1 MAIPSHSSHN
11 ASTHDGARG
20 GAKPLILI
28 VDDSNVARTIIR
40 VTFQNDF
47 EIHEASDGA
56 QAIEMLR
63 RGEYSY
69 SAILLDLVMQE
80 VDGWAVLKFLR
91 ESGIIKTVPV
101 VVETASAIDLQTVTE
116 LYESGAWEVI
126 GKPFDGKM
134 LLALM
139 KTVCERANAIAAAI
153 ASAGGELN
161 AVVEGTAAAVF
172 AVDAAT
178 GKIARANGRFNALV
192 GYSRTVGFTLA
203 DVVGQNAEL
212 FNGIVRN
219 TVESGFGGP
228 VLVDSLKPN
237 HVDVLFCE
245 LMKSSGTR
253 HDLVVG
259 TLMDITAMANRLRE
273 LEAAV
278 AAGRRA

>member
-1 MAIPSHSSHN
+1 MTIPGHHL
-11 ASTHDGARG
+11 STHDGAHG
-20 GAKPLILI
+20 GAKPLILV

-40 VTFQNDF
+40 ITFQNDF
-47 EIHEASDGA
+47 EVHEASDGT

-69 SAILLDLVMQE
+69 SAIMLDLVMKE

-101 VVETASAIDLQTVTE
+101 VVETASAIELETVTE
-116 LYESGAWEVI
+116 LYECGAWGVI

-134 LLALM
+134 LLALV
-139 KTVCERANAIAAAI
+139 KAVCKRANAAVAAI

-161 AVVEGTAAAVF
+161 AVLEGTAAAVF
-172 AVDAAT
+172 AVDAVT
-178 GKIARANGRFNALV
+178 GKIVRANGRFNALV

-203 DVVGQNAEL
+203 DVVGQKAEL
-212 FNGIVRN
+212 FNGIVKN
-219 TVESGFGGP
+219 TVDSGSGGP

-245 LMKSSGTR
+245 LMKCSGAR
-253 HDLVVG
+253 NDLVVG
-259 TLMDITAMANRLRE
+259 TLMDITAMVNRLRE

-278 AAGRRA
+278 AAGRRS

>member
-1 MAIPSHSSHN
+1 MTIPTHHFN
-11 ASTHDGARG
+11 LHDGAHG
-20 GAKPLILI
+20 GAKPLILV

-40 VTFQNDF
+40 ITFQNDF
-47 EIHEASDGA
+47 EVHEASDGT

-69 SAILLDLVMQE
+69 SAIMLDLVMKE

-101 VVETASAIDLQTVTE
+101 VVETASAIELETVTE
-116 LYESGAWEVI
+116 LYECGAWGVI

-134 LLALM
+134 LLALV
-139 KTVCERANAIAAAI
+139 KAVCKRANAAAAAI

-161 AVVEGTAAAVF
+161 AVLEGTAAAVF
-172 AVDAAT
+172 AVDAVT
-178 GKIARANGRFNALV
+178 GKIVRANGRFNALV

-212 FNGIVRN
+212 FNGVVKN
-219 TVESGFGGP
+219 TVDSGSGGP

-245 LMKSSGTR
+245 LMKSSGAR
-253 HDLVVG
+253 NDLVVG

-278 AAGRRA
+278 AAGGRA

>member
-1 MAIPSHSSHN
+1 MTIPSHHL
-11 ASTHDGARG
+11 STHDGARR

-28 VDDSNVARTIIR
+28 VDDSNVVQSITR
-40 VTFQNDF
+40 VIFQNDF
-47 EIHEASDGA
+47 EVHKASDGA

-63 RGEYSY
+63 KGEYSY

-80 VDGWAVLKFLR
+80 VDGWEVLKFLR

-116 LYESGAWEVI
+116 LYECGAWEVI
-126 GKPFDGKM
+126 GKPFDGKV
-134 LLALM
+134 LLALV
-139 KTVCERANAIAAAI
+139 KTVCERANAVAAAI
-153 ASAGGELN
+153 AAAGGELN
-161 AVVEGTAAAVF
+161 AVLEGTAAAVF
-172 AVDAAT
+172 AVDTAT
-178 GKIARANGRFNALV
+178 GKIVRANSRFNALV
-192 GYSRTVGFTLA
+192 GFPRTVGFTLA

-212 FNGIVRN
+212 FNGVVKN
-219 TVESGFGGP
+219 TVDSGSGGP
-228 VLVDSLKPN
+228 ILVDSLKPN

-245 LMKSSGTR
+245 LMKCSGAR

>member
-1 MAIPSHSSHN
+1 MTIPSHHIG
-11 ASTHDGARG
+11 THDEARR

-40 VTFQNDF
+40 ITFQNDF

-63 RGEYSY
+63 RGEYNY

-101 VVETASAIDLQTVTE
+101 VVETASAIELQTVTE
-116 LYESGAWEVI
+116 LYESGAWEVV

-139 KTVCERANAIAAAI
+139 KAVCERASSAAVAI

-161 AVVEGTAAAVF
+161 AVLEGTAAAVF

-178 GKIARANGRFNALV
+178 GKIVRANGRFNALV

-203 DVVGQNAEL
+203 DVVGKNAEL

-219 TVESGFGGP
+219 TVDSGSGGP
-228 VLVDSLKPN
+228 ILVDSLKPN

-245 LMKSSGTR
+245 LMKCSGAR

-273 LEAAV
+273 LEAAL

>member
-1 MAIPSHSSHN
+1 MTTSNHN
-11 ASTHDGARG
+11 LSTHGGASG
-20 GAKPLILI
+20 GAKPLVLV
-28 VDDSNVARTIIR
+28 VDDSNVARTILRI
-40 VTFQNDF
+40 TFQKDF
-47 EIHEASDGA
+47 EVHEASGGA

-63 RGEYSY
+63 KGEYSY
-69 SAILLDLVMQE
+69 SAIMLDLVMQE

-91 ESGIIKTVPV
+91 ESGIIQTVPV

-116 LYESGAWEVI
+116 LYECGAWEVI

-134 LLALM
+134 LLALV
-139 KTVCERANAIAAAI
+139 KAACERANDVAAAI

-161 AVVEGTAAAVF
+161 AVLEGTAAAVF

-178 GKIARANGRFNALV
+178 RKIVRANGRFNALV

-212 FNGIVRN
+212 FNGVIRN
-219 TVESGFGGP
+219 TVDSGSGGP
-228 VLVDSLKPN
+228 ILVDSLKPN

-245 LMKSSGTR
+245 LMKSSGAH

>member
-1 MAIPSHSSHN
+1 MTIPTHHFN
-11 ASTHDGARG
+11 LHDGARG
-20 GAKPLILI
+20 GAKPLILV

-40 VTFQNDF
+40 ITFQNDF
-47 EIHEASDGA
+47 EVHEASDGT

-63 RGEYSY
+63 RGEYNY
-69 SAILLDLVMQE
+69 SAIMLDLVMKE

-101 VVETASAIDLQTVTE
+101 VVETASAIELETVTE
-116 LYESGAWEVI
+116 LYECGAWGVI

-134 LLALM
+134 LLALV
-139 KTVCERANAIAAAI
+139 KAVCKRANAAVAAI

-161 AVVEGTAAAVF
+161 AVLEGTAAAVF
-172 AVDAAT
+172 AVDAVT
-178 GKIARANGRFNALV
+178 GKIVRANGRFNALV

-203 DVVGQNAEL
+203 DVVGQKAEL
-212 FNGIVRN
+212 FNGIVKN
-219 TVESGFGGP
+219 TVDSGSGGP

-245 LMKSSGTR
+245 LMKCSGAR
-253 HDLVVG
+253 NDLVVG
-259 TLMDITAMANRLRE
+259 TLMDITAMVNRLRE

>member
-1 MAIPSHSSHN
+1 MTIPTHHLN
-11 ASTHDGARG
+11 LHDGAHG
-20 GAKPLILI
+20 GAKPLILV

-40 VTFQNDF
+40 ITFQNDF
-47 EIHEASDGA
+47 EVHEASDGT

-69 SAILLDLVMQE
+69 SAIMLDLVMKE

-101 VVETASAIDLQTVTE
+101 VVETASAIELETVTE
-116 LYESGAWEVI
+116 LYECGAWGVI

-134 LLALM
+134 LLALV
-139 KTVCERANAIAAAI
+139 KAVCKRADAAVAAI

-161 AVVEGTAAAVF
+161 AVLEGTAAAVF
-172 AVDAAT
+172 AVDAVT
-178 GKIARANGRFNALV
+178 GKIVRANGRFNALV

-203 DVVGQNAEL
+203 DVVGQKAEL
-212 FNGIVRN
+212 FNGIVKN
-219 TVESGFGGP
+219 TVDSGSGGP

-245 LMKSSGTR
+245 LMKCSGAR
-253 HDLVVG
+253 NDLVVG
-259 TLMDITAMANRLRE
+259 TLMDITAMVNRLRE

>member
-1 MAIPSHSSHN
+1 MTIPTHHFN
-11 ASTHDGARG
+11 LHDGAHG
-20 GAKPLILI
+20 GAKPLILV

-40 VTFQNDF
+40 ITFQNDF
-47 EIHEASDGA
+47 EVHEASDGT

-69 SAILLDLVMQE
+69 SAIMLDLVMKE

-101 VVETASAIDLQTVTE
+101 VVETASAIELETVTE
-116 LYESGAWEVI
+116 LYECGAWGVI

-134 LLALM
+134 LLALV
-139 KTVCERANAIAAAI
+139 KAVCKRANAAVAAI

-161 AVVEGTAAAVF
+161 AVLEGTAAAVF
-172 AVDAAT
+172 AVDAVT
-178 GKIARANGRFNALV
+178 GKIVRANGRFNALV

-203 DVVGQNAEL
+203 DVVGQKAEL
-212 FNGIVRN
+212 FNGIVKN
-219 TVESGFGGP
+219 TVDSGSGGP

-245 LMKSSGTR
+245 LMKCSGAR
-253 HDLVVG
+253 NDLVVG
-259 TLMDITAMANRLRE
+259 TLMDITAMVNRLRE

>member
-1 MAIPSHSSHN
+1 MTIPTHHFN
-11 ASTHDGARG
+11 LHDGAHG
-20 GAKPLILI
+20 GAKPLILV

-40 VTFQNDF
+40 ITFQNDF
-47 EIHEASDGA
+47 EVHEASDGT

-69 SAILLDLVMQE
+69 SAIMLDLVMKE

-101 VVETASAIDLQTVTE
+101 VVETASAIELETVTE
-116 LYESGAWEVI
+116 LYECGAWGVI

-134 LLALM
+134 LLALV
-139 KTVCERANAIAAAI
+139 KAVCKRANAAAAAI

-161 AVVEGTAAAVF
+161 AVLEGTAAAVF

-178 GKIARANGRFNALV
+178 GKIVRANGRFNALV

-212 FNGIVRN
+212 FNGVVRN
-219 TVESGFGGP
+219 TVDSGSGGP
-228 VLVDSLKPN
+228 ILIDSLKPN

-245 LMKSSGTR
+245 LMKCSGAR

-278 AAGRRA
+278 AAGGRA

>member
-1 MAIPSHSSHN
+1 MTIPIHHF
-11 ASTHDGARG
+11 STSDGARR

-28 VDDSNVARTIIR
+28 VDDSNVVRSIMRAI
-40 VTFQNDF
+40 FQNDF
-47 EIHEASDGA
+47 EVHEASGGA

-63 RGEYSY
+63 KGEYSY
-69 SAILLDLVMQE
+69 SAIMLDLVMQE
-80 VDGWAVLKFLR
+80 MDGWAVLKFLR
-91 ESGIIKTVPV
+91 ESGIIQTVPV

-116 LYESGAWEVI
+116 LYECGAWEVI

-134 LLALM
+134 LLALV
-139 KTVCERANAIAAAI
+139 KSVCKRATATAAAI

-161 AVVEGTAAAVF
+161 AVLEGTAAAVF

-178 GKIARANGRFNALV
+178 GKIVRANGRFNALV

-203 DVVGQNAEL
+203 DVVGQNSEL
-212 FNGIVRN
+212 FNGVVRN
-219 TVESGFGGP
+219 AVDSGFGGP

-245 LMKSSGTR
+245 LMKCSGAR

>member
-1 MAIPSHSSHN
+1 MTIPIHHF
-11 ASTHDGARG
+11 STHDGARG

-28 VDDSNVARTIIR
+28 VDDSNVVRSIMRAI
-40 VTFQNDF
+40 FQNDF
-47 EIHEASDGA
+47 EVHEASSGA
-56 QAIEMLR
+56 EALEMLR
-63 RGEYSY
+63 TGAYNY
-69 SAILLDLVMQE
+69 SAIMLDLVMQD

-91 ESGIIKTVPV
+91 ESGIIQTVPV

-116 LYESGAWEVI
+116 LYEYGAWEVI

-134 LLALM
+134 LLALV
-139 KTVCERANAIAAAI
+139 KNACARANAAAAAI

-161 AVVEGTAAAVF
+161 AVLEGTAAAVF

-178 GKIARANGRFNALV
+178 GKIVRANGRFNALV
-192 GYSRTVGFTLA
+192 GYPRTVGFTLA

-212 FNGIVRN
+212 FNGVVRN
-219 TVESGFGGP
+219 TVDSGSGGP
-228 VLVDSLKPN
+228 VLVDSLRPS

-245 LMKSSGTR
+245 LMKCSGAR

-259 TLMDITAMANRLRE
+259 TLTDITAMANRLRE

>member
-1 MAIPSHSSHN
+1 MTIPSHHH
-11 ASTHDGARG
+11 STHDGAHG

-28 VDDSNVARTIIR
+28 IDDSNVMRTIIR
-40 VTFQNDF
+40 VIFQNDF
-47 EIHEASDGA
+47 EVHEASGGA
-56 QAIEMLR
+56 QAIEILR
-63 RGEYSY
+63 KGEYSY
-69 SAILLDLVMQE
+69 SAIMLDLVMQE

-116 LYESGAWEVI
+116 LYECGAWEVI
-126 GKPFDGKM
+126 AKPFDGKM

-139 KTVCERANAIAAAI
+139 KAVCERANAAAAAI
-153 ASAGGELN
+153 AAAGGELN
-161 AVVEGTAAAVF
+161 AVLEGTAAAVF
-172 AVDAAT
+172 AVNTST
-178 GKIARANGRFNALV
+178 GKIVRANGHFNSLV

-203 DVVGQNAEL
+203 DVMGQNAEL
-212 FNGIVRN
+212 FNGVVRN
-219 TVESGFGGP
+219 TIDSGSGGP
-228 VLVDSLKPN
+228 ILVESLKPN

-245 LMKSSGTR
+245 LMKGSGAH

>member
-1 MAIPSHSSHN
+1 MTIPSHQL
-11 ASTHDGARG
+11 STHNGTRG
-20 GAKPLILI
+20 GAKPLILLI
-28 VDDSNVARTIIR
+28 DDSNVARTFIR
-40 VTFQNDF
+40 VIFQNDF
-47 EIHEASDGA
+47 EVHEASDGA

-63 RGEYSY
+63 KGEYNY
-69 SAILLDLVMQE
+69 SAIILDLVMQE
-80 VDGWAVLKFLR
+80 VDGWEVLKFLR

-116 LYESGAWEVI
+116 LYEYGAWEVV

-134 LLALM
+134 LLAM
-139 KTVCERANAIAAAI
+139 VKNVCERATTAAAAI

-161 AVVEGTAAAVF
+161 AVLEGTAAAVF

-178 GKIARANGRFNALV
+178 GKIVRANGRFNALV

-212 FNGIVRN
+212 FNGVVKN
-219 TVESGFGGP
+219 TVDSGSGGP

-245 LMKSSGTR
+245 LMKSSGAR
-253 HDLVVG
+253 NDLVVG

-278 AAGRRA
+278 EAGRRA

>member
-1 MAIPSHSSHN
+1 MPIPTHHFN
-11 ASTHDGARG
+11 LHDGAHG
-20 GAKPLILI
+20 GAKPLILV

-40 VTFQNDF
+40 ITFQNDF
-47 EIHEASDGA
+47 EVHEASDGT

-69 SAILLDLVMQE
+69 SAIMLDLVMKE

-101 VVETASAIDLQTVTE
+101 VVETASAIELETVTE
-116 LYESGAWEVI
+116 LYECGAWGVI

-134 LLALM
+134 LLALV
-139 KTVCERANAIAAAI
+139 KAVCKRANAAAAAI

-161 AVVEGTAAAVF
+161 AVLEGTAAAVF
-172 AVDAAT
+172 AVDAVT
-178 GKIARANGRFNALV
+178 GKIVRANGRFNALV

-212 FNGIVRN
+212 FNGVVKN
-219 TVESGFGGP
+219 TVESGSGGP

-245 LMKSSGTR
+245 LMKCSGSR

-278 AAGRRA
+278 AAGGRA

>member
-1 MAIPSHSSHN
+1 MTIPTHHFN
-11 ASTHDGARG
+11 LHDGAHG
-20 GAKPLILI
+20 GAKPLILV

-40 VTFQNDF
+40 ITFQNDF
-47 EIHEASDGA
+47 EVHEASDGT

-69 SAILLDLVMQE
+69 SAIMLDLVMKE

-101 VVETASAIDLQTVTE
+101 VVETASAIELETVTE
-116 LYESGAWEVI
+116 LYECGAWGVI

-134 LLALM
+134 LLALV
-139 KTVCERANAIAAAI
+139 KAVCKRANAAAAAI

-161 AVVEGTAAAVF
+161 AVLEGTAAAVF

-178 GKIARANGRFNALV
+178 GKIVRANGRFNALV

-203 DVVGQNAEL
+203 DVLGQNAEL
-212 FNGIVRN
+212 FNGVVKN
-219 TVESGFGGP
+219 TVESGSGGP

-245 LMKSSGTR
+245 LMKCSGAR
-253 HDLVVG
+253 NDLVVG

-278 AAGRRA
+278 AAGGRA

>member
-1 MAIPSHSSHN
+1 MTIPTHHFN
-11 ASTHDGARG
+11 LHDGARG
-20 GAKPLILI
+20 GAKPLILV

-40 VTFQNDF
+40 ITFQNDF
-47 EIHEASDGA
+47 EVHEASDGT

-63 RGEYSY
+63 RGEYNY
-69 SAILLDLVMQE
+69 SAIMLDLVMKE

-116 LYESGAWEVI
+116 LYECGAWGVI

-134 LLALM
+134 LLALV
-139 KTVCERANAIAAAI
+139 KAVCKRANAAVAAI

-161 AVVEGTAAAVF
+161 AVLEGTAAAVF
-172 AVDAAT
+172 AVDAVT
-178 GKIARANGRFNALV
+178 GKIVRANGRFNALV

-212 FNGIVRN
+212 FNGIVKN
-219 TVESGFGGP
+219 TVDSGSGGP

-245 LMKSSGTR
+245 LMKCSGAR
-253 HDLVVG
+253 NDLVVG
-259 TLMDITAMANRLRE
+259 TLMDITAMVNRLRE

>member
-1 MAIPSHSSHN
+1 MTIPTHHLN
-11 ASTHDGARG
+11 LHDGAHG
-20 GAKPLILI
+20 GAKPLILV

-40 VTFQNDF
+40 ITFQNDF
-47 EIHEASDGA
+47 EVHEASDGT

-69 SAILLDLVMQE
+69 SAIMLDLVMKE

-101 VVETASAIDLQTVTE
+101 VVETASAIELETVTE
-116 LYESGAWEVI
+116 LYECGAWGVI

-134 LLALM
+134 LLALV
-139 KTVCERANAIAAAI
+139 KAAAI

-161 AVVEGTAAAVF
+161 AVLEGTAAAVF
-172 AVDAAT
+172 AVDAVT
-178 GKIARANGRFNALV
+178 GKIVRANGRFNALV

-203 DVVGQNAEL
+203 DVVGQKAEL
-212 FNGIVRN
+212 FNGIVKN
-219 TVESGFGGP
+219 TVDSGSGGP

-245 LMKSSGTR
+245 LMKCSGAR
-253 HDLVVG
+253 NDLVVG
-259 TLMDITAMANRLRE
+259 TLMDITAMVNRLRE

>member
-1 MAIPSHSSHN
+1 MTIPTHHFN
-11 ASTHDGARG
+11 LHDGAHG
-20 GAKPLILI
+20 GAKPLILV

-40 VTFQNDF
+40 ITFQNDF
-47 EIHEASDGA
+47 EVHEASDGT

-69 SAILLDLVMQE
+69 SAIMLDLVMKE

-101 VVETASAIDLQTVTE
+101 VVETASAIELETVTE
-116 LYESGAWEVI
+116 LYECGAWGVI

-134 LLALM
+134 LLALV
-139 KTVCERANAIAAAI
+139 KAVCKRANAAAAAI

-161 AVVEGTAAAVF
+161 AVLEGTAAAVF
-172 AVDAAT
+172 AVDAVT
-178 GKIARANGRFNALV
+178 GKIVRANGRFNALV

-212 FNGIVRN
+212 FNGVVKN
-219 TVESGFGGP
+219 TVDSGSGGP

-245 LMKSSGTR
+245 LMKCSGAR
-253 HDLVVG
+253 NDLVVG
-259 TLMDITAMANRLRE
+259 TLMDITAMVNRLRE

>member
-1 MAIPSHSSHN
+1 MTIPTHHFN
-11 ASTHDGARG
+11 LHDGAHG
-20 GAKPLILI
+20 GAKPLILV

-40 VTFQNDF
+40 ITFQNDF
-47 EIHEASDGA
+47 EVHEASDGT

-69 SAILLDLVMQE
+69 SAIMLDLVMKE

-101 VVETASAIDLQTVTE
+101 VVETASAIELETVTE
-116 LYESGAWEVI
+116 LYECGAWGVI

-134 LLALM
+134 LLALV
-139 KTVCERANAIAAAI
+139 KAVCKRANAAAAAI

-161 AVVEGTAAAVF
+161 AVLEGTAAAVF

-178 GKIARANGRFNALV
+178 GKIVRANGRFNALV

-212 FNGIVRN
+212 FNGVVKN
-219 TVESGFGGP
+219 TVESGSGGP

-245 LMKSSGTR
+245 LMKSSGAR
-253 HDLVVG
+253 NDLVVG

-278 AAGRRA
+278 AAGGRA

>member
-1 MAIPSHSSHN
+1 MTIPSHHV
-11 ASTHDGARG
+11 STNDGVRG
-20 GAKPLILI
+20 GKKPLILI

-40 VTFQNDF
+40 ITFQNDF
-47 EIHEASDGA
+47 EVHEASGGA

-63 RGEYSY
+63 KGEYSY
-69 SAILLDLVMQE
+69 SAIMLDLVMQE
-80 VDGWAVLKFLR
+80 MDGWAVLKFLR

-101 VVETASAIDLQTVTE
+101 VVETASAIDLETVTE
-116 LYESGAWEVI
+116 LYECGAWEVI

-139 KTVCERANAIAAAI
+139 KTVCDRANAIAAAI

-161 AVVEGTAAAVF
+161 AVLEGTAAAVF

-178 GKIARANGRFNALV
+178 GKIVRANGRFNALV
-192 GYSRTVGFTLA
+192 GYSRTVGFALA

-212 FNGIVRN
+212 FNGVVR
-219 TVESGFGGP
+219 TTIDSGSGGP
-228 VLVDSLKPN
+228 ILVESLKPN

-245 LMKSSGTR
+245 LMKCSGAR
-253 HDLVVG
+253 NDLVVG
-259 TLMDITAMANRLRE
+259 TLMDITALANRLRE

>member
-1 MAIPSHSSHN
+1 MTIPSHHLG
-11 ASTHDGARG
+11 THDGARW
-20 GAKPLILI
+20 GAKSPILI
-28 VDDSNVARTIIR
+28 IDDSNVVRSISR
-40 VTFQNDF
+40 VIFQNDF
-47 EIHEASDGA
+47 EVHEASDGA

-63 RGEYSY
+63 KGESSY

-80 VDGWAVLKFLR
+80 VDGWEVLKFLR

-116 LYESGAWEVI
+116 LYECGAWAVI

-134 LLALM
+134 LLALV
-139 KTVCERANAIAAAI
+139 KAVCERATAAAAIAAAG
-153 ASAGGELN
+153 AELN
-161 AVVEGTAAAVF
+161 AILEGTAAAVF

-178 GKIARANGRFNALV
+178 GKIVRANGHFNALV

-212 FNGIVRN
+212 FNGVVKS
-219 TVESGFGGP
+219 TVDSGSGGP

-245 LMKSSGTR
+245 LMKSSGDR

-259 TLMDITAMANRLRE
+259 TLTDITAMANRLRE
-273 LEAAV
+273 LEDAV
-278 AAGRRA
+278 AAGRRL

>member
-1 MAIPSHSSHN
+1 MTIPSHHHN
-11 ASTHDGARG
+11 THDGARG
-20 GAKPLILI
+20 GAKPPILI
-28 VDDSNVARTIIR
+28 VDDSNVVRAFIR
-40 VTFQNDF
+40 VIFQNDF
-47 EIHEASDGA
+47 EVHEASSGA

-63 RGEYSY
+63 MGEHSY
-69 SAILLDLVMQE
+69 SAIMLDLVMPD
-80 VDGWAVLKFLR
+80 VDDGWAVLKFLR

-101 VVETASAIDLQTVTE
+101 VVETASAIDLQTVAE
-116 LYESGAWEVI
+116 LYECGAWEVI
-126 GKPFDGKM
+126 GKPFDGKV
-134 LLALM
+134 LLALV
-139 KTVCERANAIAAAI
+139 KAVCERANAAAAAI

-161 AVVEGTAAAVF
+161 AVLEGTAAAVF

-178 GKIARANGRFNALV
+178 GKIVRANGRFNALV

-203 DVVGQNAEL
+203 DVVGQNAGL
-212 FNGIVRN
+212 FNEIVRN
-219 TVESGFGGP
+219 TVDSGSGGP

-245 LMKSSGTR
+245 LMKSSDAH

>member
-1 MAIPSHSSHN
+1 MTIPTHHFN
-11 ASTHDGARG
+11 LHDGAHG
-20 GAKPLILI
+20 GAKPLILV

-40 VTFQNDF
+40 ITFQNDF
-47 EIHEASDGA
+47 EVHEASDGT

-63 RGEYSY
+63 RGEFSY
-69 SAILLDLVMQE
+69 SAIMLDLVMKE

-116 LYESGAWEVI
+116 LYECGAWEVI

-134 LLALM
+134 LLALV
-139 KTVCERANAIAAAI
+139 KAVCKRANAAAAAS

-161 AVVEGTAAAVF
+161 AVLEGTAAAVF
-172 AVDAAT
+172 AVDAVT
-178 GKIARANGRFNALV
+178 GKIVRANGRFNALV

-212 FNGIVRN
+212 FNGVVKN
-219 TVESGFGGP
+219 TVDSGSGGP

-245 LMKSSGTR
+245 LMKCSGAR
-253 HDLVVG
+253 NDLVVG

-278 AAGRRA
+278 AAGGRA

>member
-1 MAIPSHSSHN
+1 MTIPTHHFN
-11 ASTHDGARG
+11 LHDGAHG
-20 GAKPLILI
+20 GAKPLILV

-40 VTFQNDF
+40 ITFQNDF
-47 EIHEASDGA
+47 EVHEASDGT

-69 SAILLDLVMQE
+69 SAIMLDLVMKE

-116 LYESGAWEVI
+116 LYECGAWEVI

-134 LLALM
+134 LLALV
-139 KTVCERANAIAAAI
+139 KSVCERANAAAAAI

-161 AVVEGTAAAVF
+161 AVLEGTAAAVF

-178 GKIARANGRFNALV
+178 GKIVRANGRFNALV
-192 GYSRTVGFTLA
+192 GYSRTVGFALA

-212 FNGIVRN
+212 FNGVVKN
-219 TVESGFGGP
+219 TVDSGSGGP

-245 LMKSSGTR
+245 LMKSSGAR
-253 HDLVVG
+253 NDLVVG

-278 AAGRRA
+278 AAGGRA

>member
-1 MAIPSHSSHN
+1 MTIPSHHF
-11 ASTHDGARG
+11 STHDGTRRG
-20 GAKPLILI
+20 TKPLILVI
-28 VDDSNVARTIIR
+28 DDSNVVQSIAR
-40 VTFQNDF
+40 VVFQNDF
-47 EIHEASDGA
+47 EVHEALGGV

-63 RGEYSY
+63 KGEYSY

-80 VDGWAVLKFLR
+80 VDGWDVLKFLR

-116 LYESGAWEVI
+116 LYECGAWEVV

-134 LLALM
+134 LLARV
-139 KTVCERANAIAAAI
+139 KAICERANAAATAIAA
-153 ASAGGELN
+153 AGGELN
-161 AVVEGTAAAVF
+161 AVLEGTAAAVF

-178 GKIARANGRFNALV
+178 GKIMRANSRFNALV
-192 GYSRTVGFTLA
+192 GHSRTVGFTLA

-219 TVESGFGGP
+219 TVASGSGGP
-228 VLVDSLKPN
+228 ILVDSLKPN

-245 LMKSSGTR
+245 LMKCSGA
-253 HDLVVG
+253 HHNLVVG

-278 AAGRRA
+278 AEGRRA